1 MTRQEL
7 FDWCLQQYGTEPDYP
22 WNDNN
27 AVLRHLNSK
36 KWYGVVLEVNGRK
49 LGLDEDG
56 IVDVLNVKCDPIMIG
71 SLRLQDG
78 FFSAYHMNKD
88 SWITVAL
95 DGSVPDDKIK
105 MLLNESYAAT
115 ALKARGK
122 KASEPHTNANKEFPV
137 KAPDQ
142 K

>member
-49 LGLDEDG
+49 LGLEEDS
-56 IVDVLNVKCDPIMIG
+56 IVDVLNAKCDPIMIG

-78 FFSAYHMNKD
+78 FFPAYHMNKD
-88 SWITVAL
+88 TWLSILL
-95 DGSVPDDKIK
+95 DCPELDESIK
-105 MLLNESYAAT
+105 NLLNLSYELT
-115 ALKARGK
+115 RNKRRSPSVK
-122 KASEPHTNANKEFPV
+122 K
-137 KAPDQ
+137 
-142 K
+142 

>member
-22 WNDNN
+22 WNDDN

-36 KWYGVVLEVNGRK
+36 KWYGVVLEVNRRK
-49 LGLDEDG
+49 LGLEGDS

-78 FFSAYHMNKD
+78 FFPAYHMNKD
-88 SWITVAL
+88 TWLSILL
-95 DGSVPDDKIK
+95 DRPDLDESINN
-105 MLLNESYAAT
+105 LLNLSYELT
-115 ALKARGK
+115 R
-122 KASEPHTNANKEFPV
+122 SKE
-137 KAPDQ
+137 KERTS
-142 K
+142 

>member
-7 FDWCLQQYGTEPDYP
+7 FGWCRQQYGTEPDYP

-49 LGLDEDG
+49 LGLEGDS

-78 FFSAYHMNKD
+78 FFPAYHMNKD
-88 SWITVAL
+88 TWLSILFNRPEL
-95 DGSVPDDKIK
+95 DESIK
-105 MLLNESYAAT
+105 NLLNLSYELT
-115 ALKARGK
+115 RNKRRSPSVK
-122 KASEPHTNANKEFPV
+122 K
-137 KAPDQ
+137 
-142 K
+142 

>member
-7 FDWCLQQYGTEPDYP
+7 FDWSLQQYGTEPDYP

-49 LGLDEDG
+49 LGLDEEG
-56 IVDVLNVKCDPIMIG
+56 IVDVLNLKCDPIMIG

-78 FFSAYHMNKD
+78 FFPAYHMNKD
-88 SWITVAL
+88 AWLSI
-95 DGSVPDDKIK
+95 
-105 MLLNESYAAT
+105 LLNRPELDESIKNLLNLSYELT
-115 ALKARGK
+115 RNKRRSPSVK
-122 KASEPHTNANKEFPV
+122 K
-137 KAPDQ
+137 
-142 K
+142 

>member
-49 LGLDEDG
+49 LGLDKDG
-56 IVDVLNVKCDPIMIG
+56 IVDVLNLKCDPIMIG

-78 FFSAYHMNKD
+78 FFPAYHMNKD
-88 SWITVAL
+88 TWLSILL
-95 DGSVPDDKIK
+95 DRPELDESIK
-105 MLLNESYAAT
+105 NLLSLSYELT
-115 ALKARGK
+115 RSKAK
-122 KASEPHTNANKEFPV
+122 KR
-137 KAPDQ
+137 
-142 K
+142 

>member
-36 KWYGVVLEVNGRK
+36 KWYGVVLEVDGRK
-49 LGLDEDG
+49 LGLEEDG
-56 IVDVLNVKCDPIMIG
+56 VVDALNVKCDPIMIG

-78 FFSAYHMNKD
+78 FFPAYHMNKD
-88 SWITVAL
+88 TWLSILL
-95 DGSVPDDKIK
+95 DRPDLDESIKNLLDLSYELTRSKAKKRTSVSV
-105 MLLNESYAAT
+105 NSN
-115 ALKARGK
+115 
-122 KASEPHTNANKEFPV
+122 SV
-137 KAPDQ
+137 
-142 K
+142 

>member
-49 LGLDEDG
+49 LGLEEDG

-78 FFSAYHMNKD
+78 FFPAYHMNKD
-88 SWITVAL
+88 TWLSILL
-95 DGSVPDDKIK
+95 DCSELDESIK
-105 MLLNESYAAT
+105 NLLNLSYELT
-115 ALKARGK
+115 RNKRRSPSVK
-122 KASEPHTNANKEFPV
+122 K
-137 KAPDQ
+137 
-142 K
+142 

>member
-7 FDWCLQQYGTEPDYP
+7 FGWCLQQYGTEPDYP

-36 KWYGVVLEVNGRK
+36 KWYGVVLEVNRRK
-49 LGLDEDG
+49 LGLEGDS

-78 FFSAYHMNKD
+78 FFPAYHMNKD
-88 SWITVAL
+88 TWLSILL
-95 DGSVPDDKIK
+95 DRPDLDESINI
-105 MLLNESYAAT
+105 LLDLSYELT
-115 ALKARGK
+115 RSKEK
-122 KASEPHTNANKEFPV
+122 KRTS
-137 KAPDQ
+137 
-142 K
+142 

>member
-49 LGLDEDG
+49 LGLEGDS

-78 FFSAYHMNKD
+78 FFPAYHMNKD
-88 SWITVAL
+88 TWLSILFNRPEL
-95 DGSVPDDKIK
+95 DESIK
-105 MLLNESYAAT
+105 NLLNLSYELT
-115 ALKARGK
+115 RNKRRSPSVK
-122 KASEPHTNANKEFPV
+122 K
-137 KAPDQ
+137 
-142 K
+142 

>member
-49 LGLDEDG
+49 LGLDKDG

-78 FFSAYHMNKD
+78 FFPAYHMNKD
-88 SWITVAL
+88 TWLSILFNRPEL
-95 DGSVPDDKIK
+95 DESIK
-105 MLLNESYAAT
+105 NLLNLSYELT
-115 ALKARGK
+115 RNKRRSPSVK
-122 KASEPHTNANKEFPV
+122 K
-137 KAPDQ
+137 
-142 K
+142 

>member
-1 MTRQEL
+1 MIRQEL
-7 FDWCLQQYGTEPDYP
+7 LDWCLQQFGTEPDYP

-49 LGLDEDG
+49 LGLDKDG

-78 FFSAYHMNKD
+78 FFPAYHMNKD
-88 SWITVAL
+88 TWLSILFNRPEL
-95 DGSVPDDKIK
+95 DESIK
-105 MLLNESYAAT
+105 NLLNLSYELT
-115 ALKARGK
+115 RNKRRSPSVK
-122 KASEPHTNANKEFPV
+122 K
-137 KAPDQ
+137 
-142 K
+142 

>member
-7 FDWCLQQYGTEPDYP
+7 FGWCRQQYGTEPDYP

-36 KWYGVVLEVNGRK
+36 KWYGVVLEVNRRK
-49 LGLDEDG
+49 LGLEGDG

-78 FFSAYHMNKD
+78 FFPAYHMNKD
-88 SWITVAL
+88 TWLSI
-95 DGSVPDDKIK
+95 
-105 MLLNESYAAT
+105 LLNRPDLDESIKNLLDLSYELT
-115 ALKARGK
+115 RSKAK
-122 KASEPHTNANKEFPV
+122 KRTS
-137 KAPDQ
+137 
-142 K
+142 